1 MLMLTLTLTLPS
13 PAVDRHPRRC
23 SPAYY
28 QWLGANSIRSPQV
41 AAALLAAAA
50 HLAGVDP
57 DGVLRVSYGPPPP
70 RPGSNAPGADG
81 SRAAG
86 GTGRVS
92 ARKALSGGGF
102 FKAVALPDGRAAPSG
117 SAVVGTSASRPS
129 APARGAE
136 DDVYGL
142 PGAAA
147 ASEVQDGGGG
157 GGRGWLGR
165 WVSLV
170 RLPYEVERA
179 LTWQPWVQDW
189 GEQALAAAQH
199 PRLLLHMLRGA
210 TGAPLLANCT
220 VYGSACLGRSV
231 ECID

>member
-1 MLMLTLTLTLPS
+1 M
-13 PAVDRHPRRC
+13 
-23 SPAYY
+23 
-28 QWLGANSIRSPQV
+28 

-70 RPGSNAPGADG
+70 RPGSNVPGAGG
-81 SRAAG
+81 SGTAG

-102 FKAVALPDGRAAPSG
+102 FKAVALPDGRAVPSG
-117 SAVVGTSASRPS
+117 SAAVGTSASRP
-129 APARGAE
+129 GAALASGEE
-136 DDVYGL
+136 DDAYGSS
-142 PGAAA
+142 GAAA
-147 ASEVQDGGGG
+147 ASEAQDGGNGGGGGG

-199 PRLLLHMLRGA
+199 SRLLLHMLRGA
-210 TGAPLLANCT
+210 TGAPLLASCT
-220 VYGSACLGRSV
+220 VLHLWECLSRALG
-231 ECID
+231 